1 MWKYTME
8 SSAYTIE
15 ITGGSVRIIDKA
27 TCTVKQE
34 IRGHAY
40 LYTGAVHPM
49 ETEFFALE
57 NGKHFY
63 IYSLETL
70 TLKQR
75 ITLPRA
81 YESIDVCGFYSE
93 DGKTL
98 TIPAERYVWDQKELG
113 LGHYEYVLC
122 KYSTEDYTLI
132 DKTVISHKS
141 PYLWECIKE
150 WGDKTIHPAI
160 V

>member
-8 SSAYTIE
+8 SSVYTIE
-15 ITGGSVRIIDKA
+15 ITCGSVRIIDKA

-40 LYTGAVHPM
+40 LYTGAVRPM
-49 ETEFFALE
+49 ETEFIALE

-63 IYSLETL
+63 VYSLETL

-93 DGKTL
+93 DRKTL
-98 TIPAERYVWDQKELG
+98 TIPTERYVWDQKELG

-150 WGDKTIHPAI
+150 WSDKTIHPAI